1 MEKVRCTAV
10 EKRKPLGIF
19 SLAFCELAQGAPRR
33 PPGAAGRLFLRYSAS
48 ENRKIFEK
56 NLIGVNFG
64 IRVFGGWA
72 GIQNRVNPEPGTRPD
87 RQNGRTRTRTLKWG
101 IFRHWAP
108 SRASTRGALLR
119 CCCRRWPRRTRCGG
133 CDTAAPAAHRY
144 VLSVSVTAAL
154 KAVVRC

>member
-1 MEKVRCTAV
+1 MHSSGKTQA
-10 EKRKPLGIF
+10 PGHIF
-19 SLAFCELAQGAPRR
+19 AGFCELAQGAPRR

-87 RQNGRTRTRTLKWG
+87 RQNGRTRTRTPK
-101 IFRHWAP
+101 
-108 SRASTRGALLR
+108 
-119 CCCRRWPRRTRCGG
+119 
-133 CDTAAPAAHRY
+133 
-144 VLSVSVTAAL
+144 
-154 KAVVRC
+154 

>member
-1 MEKVRCTAV
+1 MAEKLPCTAV
-10 EKRKPLGIF
+10 EKRKPLGIIW
-19 SLAFCELAQGAPRR
+19 LGFCELAQGAPRR
-33 PPGAAGRLFLRYSAS
+33 PGRLFLRYSAS

-101 IFRHWAP
+101 IFRHCP
-108 SRASTRGALLR
+108 SHVL
-119 CCCRRWPRRTRCGG
+119 
-133 CDTAAPAAHRY
+133 PAAAAADGDDARS
-144 VLSVSVTAAL
+144 SVVPSPALASLISEMVFGGECWPLTARIA
-154 KAVVRC
+154 A